1 LLQALPLLEEK
12 GRLFQCHQLLA
23 EVYEA
28 QGDLS
33 EALYQYKRF
42 HAIKDQVF
50 NEESDQRIRNLQSLH
65 QTEAARREAEIYRL
79 KNVDLV
85 EALEKVKQL
94 SGLLPICANC
104 KKIRD
109 DAGYW
114 HDVAVYIR
122 DHSEADFSHGICPD
136 CAKELYPEFYDEE
149 QADE

>member
-1 LLQALPLLEEK
+1 MQALPLLEEK

-50 NEESDQRIRNLQSLH
+50 NEESDQRIRNLQILH

>member
-50 NEESDQRIRNLQSLH
+50 NEESDQRIRNLQILH